1 MTSHWLDETFE
12 LEGRLKY
19 DSLISDFLTS
29 DFWVNF
35 CTSVDSIKVMAFCK
49 FMGVM
54 HSLYNHHPMY

>member
-12 LEGRLKY
+12 LEGRVKY

-35 CTSVDSIKVMAFCK
+35 VLQYTFNKGDGI
-49 FMGVM
+49 
-54 HSLYNHHPMY
+54 L